1 MNEKQNQSINY
12 QNIPS
17 LRKYVRI
24 KRNKNIKELEKEAIK
39 WAKVSA
45 ENYLS
50 YEIDWLGVPIIQT
63 PEDMILMQELI
74 FKIQPDVIIETGVA
88 HGGSLIYYASLL
100 ELLGKGKI
108 IGVDIEI
115 REHNRKAIEAHPM
128 FKRIE
133 LIEGSSTS
141 EEIIEKIRKIVPKG
155 SKVIVCLD
163 SNHTKDH
170 VLKELKLYNSFVN
183 PGSYI
188 VVFDTNTSKLAEL
201 GACDKIYINNS
212 PKEAVEDF
220 LKVNGN
226 FKIDKYYNKLYISY
240 SPNGYLR
247 RAK

>member
-1 MNEKQNQSINY
+1 MNEEQNQPINY

-17 LRKYVRI
+17 LRKYVLT
-24 KRNKNIKELEKEAIK
+24 KKNKNIKELEKEAIK

-45 ENYLS
+45 ENRLF

-63 PEDMILMQELI
+63 PEDMVLMQELI
-74 FKIQPDVIIETGVA
+74 FKVQPDIIIESGVA

-100 ELLGKGKI
+100 ELLGKGKV
-108 IGVDIEI
+108 IGIDIEI
-115 REHNRKAIEAHPM
+115 REHNRRVIERHPI

-133 LIEGSSTS
+133 LLEGNSVS
-141 EEIIEKIRKIVPKG
+141 EETIEKIRKMVPKD

-163 SNHTKDH
+163 SNHIKSH
-170 VLKELKLYNSFVN
+170 VLRELQIYNSFVN

-188 VVFDTNTSKLAEL
+188 VVFDTITSKLAEL

-212 PKEAVEDF
+212 SKEAVEEF
-220 LKVNGN
+220 LKVNNN
-226 FKIDKYYNKLYISY
+226 FEIDKHYNKLYISY

-247 RAK
+247 RK

>member
-1 MNEKQNQSINY
+1 MNKYE
-12 QNIPS
+12 NIPS

-24 KRNKNIKELEKEAIK
+24 KENKNIKELEEVAIK

-45 ENYLS
+45 ENRLS

-74 FKIQPDVIIETGVA
+74 FKIQPDVIIEIGVA

-108 IGVDIEI
+108 IGIDIEI
-115 REHNRKAIEAHPM
+115 RKHNRKVIKAHPM

-133 LIEGSSTS
+133 LIENNSVSKET
-141 EEIIEKIRKIVPKG
+141 IAKIRKMVPKD
-155 SKVIVCLD
+155 SKIIVCLD

-170 VLKELKLYNSFVN
+170 VLKELQLYSKFVN
-183 PGSYI
+183 LGGYI
-188 VVFDTNTSKLAEL
+188 VVFDTIGSKLAEL
-201 GACDKIYINNS
+201 GACEKSYSNNS

-220 LKVNGN
+220 LTVNDN
-226 FKIDKYYNKLYISY
+226 FEIDKYYNKLYISY

-247 RAK
+247 RIK